1 MASKK
6 VFHDMYK
13 QTYGTLYEQNSYLF
27 MDLFKE
33 LENYYA
39 KGMVSASRKLYT
51 SIHTTMHR

>member
-1 MASKK
+1 
-6 VFHDMYK
+6 MYK